1 MGPGVCFTLP
11 DGATAVVG
19 PGEFIG
25 RSAAAHLHVD
35 DPRISEAHALVSL
48 RGDVFRL
55 LALRGRFVV
64 EGQARTEWDLAVGQ
78 RIELARGFALQVD
91 ELRLPS
97 QVLAIEGEL
106 LPRQILVGVSSLV
119 IEPQP
124 ALVRQFVGEAAAW
137 LWNTGDTSWTLQL
150 RGEAPRPLMPGDR
163 WMIAGQSFQALGVSL
178 AEMAMRAT
186 LLDGALSVPVKLVAN
201 YETVH
206 LFPEGRPPLVIDG
219 LHARL
224 LSELVVFGGPVA
236 WELLAGE
243 LWSDESDRQR
253 VRRRLDVALSRLRQR
268 LREHGIRADLVRMT
282 GLGQIELFL
291 HERDQVVDAA

>member
-11 DGATAVVG
+11 DGAEAVVG
-19 PGEFIG
+19 PGELIG
-25 RSAAAHLHVD
+25 RSAAAHLHLD

-64 EGQARTEWDLAVGQ
+64 EGQARSEWDLAPGQ
-78 RIELARGFALQVD
+78 RIELARGYALQVR
-91 ELRLPS
+91 ELHLPA
-97 QVLAIEGEL
+97 QVLAIEGDL
-106 LPRQILVGVSSLV
+106 LPRQILVGVSSLLV
-119 IEPQP
+119 EPQT
-124 ALVRQFVGEAAAW
+124 ALVRQYVAEAGAW
-137 LWNTGDTSWTLQL
+137 LWNTGDANWTLQL
-150 RGEAPRPLMPGDR
+150 RGAPARPLMPGDA
-163 WMIAGQSFQALGVSL
+163 WQVGGQRFAAVAVSL
-178 AEMAMRAT
+178 AEMAVRAT
-186 LLDGALSVPVKLVAN
+186 LLDAGLAVPVRLVAN

-206 LFPEGRPPLVIDG
+206 LFPEGRAPLVIDG

-224 LSELVVFGGPVA
+224 ISELVVFGGPVA

-243 LWSDESDRQR
+243 LWSDEPDRAK

-282 GLGQIELFL
+282 GVGQIELFL